1 MISNA
6 RNYIRR
12 WQKKKKKEKKKV
24 IIIDFTRLNNEKVL
38 FSRDGNLL

>member
-1 MISNA
+1 MHGI
-6 RNYIRR
+6 IFEDG
-12 WQKKKKKEKKKV
+12 KKKKKEKKKV

>member
-1 MISNA
+1 MHGILFEDG
-6 RNYIRR
+6 
-12 WQKKKKKEKKKV
+12 KKKKKEKKKV

>member
-1 MISNA
+1 MHGI
-6 RNYIRR
+6 IFEDD
-12 WQKKKKKEKKKV
+12 KKKKKEKKKV